1 MDEVRLFSVMCSI
14 RTRRNG
20 LKVEHRR
27 FCTNVQ
33 KNLFIVRV
41 TEHWNQLPREV
52 VEFHS
57 MEIFKV
63 CLDTFVSDLL
73 EGTCFSGGGG
83 VDSIP

>member
-1 MDEVRLFSVMCSI
+1 MDEVRLFSVMCSN